1 MTADRAIR
9 WTAVLAVLAVAGVAG
24 YVSYFHAV
32 EVVSASG
39 EPGIIARLYPAAID
53 GLIVAASM
61 VLLDAA
67 RHMRTRRNWR
77 GGCSLPASP

>member
-1 MTADRAIR
+1 M
-9 WTAVLAVLAVAGVAG
+9 LAVAGVAG

-53 GLIVAASM
+53 GLIIAASA

-67 RHMRTRRNWR
+67 RHAEDAPRCWR
-77 GGCSLPASP
+77 GVCSVPASS